1 MFIRLTNAT
10 EGRKGDPIL
19 INVNHIL
26 SVYENSTEGGSLQTI
41 IYGFNGLNWTVE
53 EGFSTV
59 EQKIKEA
66 KTKTCDC

>member
-1 MFIRLTNAT
+1 MFIKLTNAA

-26 SVYENSTEGGSLQTI
+26 SVYENPTNGGSLQTVV
-41 IYGFNGLNWTVE
+41 YGFNGLSWTVE

-59 EQKIKEA
+59 EQKIREVKVE
-66 KTKTCDC
+66 K